1 MPHIC
6 IAYHSGFGHTEVLA
20 KKVAEGVTSAG
31 CTADLHNVA
40 ELSDDLWAHLAKA
53 DGIIFGS
60 PTYMGSVSAPFKA
73 FMDASSKPW
82 FAQAWKDKMAAG
94 FTNSGGLSGDKLGTL
109 NTISVF
115 AAQHSMVWVSQGIWP
130 SAYSGEGKGVLVGS
144 VTAGGAAEKAGMEA
158 GDVLVAL
165 GGVEVQ
171 GVEHYTELL
180 RQQTIGKVVTVR
192 VRREGAEVDLQVTI
206 GSRPAR
212 R

>member
-130 SAYSGEGKGVLVGS
+130 SAYSGDGKGHNRLGS
-144 VTAGGAAEKAGMEA
+144 WIGLMAQSDNAPAGEANPNAEDQSYAVAFGARVGAA
-158 GDVLVAL
+158 
-165 GGVEVQ
+165 
-171 GVEHYTELL
+171 
-180 RQQTIGKVVTVR
+180 TVR
-192 VRREGAEVDLQVTI
+192 WVKGA
-206 GSRPAR
+206 
-212 R
+212 